1 VWRRTVVKRRHVRQD
16 LHPNV
21 GGSHETSHAVL
32 RQWRQ
37 KNDVIQLFSAC
48 PLLQRWFQLPVAC
61 ENQLNIIPTAPLEFS
76 SSVQNSIQT
85 ICNTVST
92 REYSQNVRI

>member
-1 VWRRTVVKRRHVRQD
+1 PRASCRVTRARRRPLSYTLFPYTTLFRSVIKKLVWRRTVVKRRHVRQD

-48 PLLQRWFQLPVAC
+48 PLLQDRK
-61 ENQLNIIPTAPLEFS
+61 
-76 SSVQNSIQT
+76 
-85 ICNTVST
+85 ST
-92 REYSQNVRI
+92 RLNSSHVKN